1 MPAASVSVV
10 VPTFRRPVLL
20 RGCLEALLRQT
31 LWQQAGG
38 EILVVDNCPDGS
50 AGEVVAGLPEGPV
63 PVRYLAER
71 RPGISHARNRGVEE
85 ATGEFLSFVDDD
97 IIVEEG
103 AIAALLTALQET
115 GASATFGC
123 CLGVPEAPCSEE
135 ALHFLGPYS
144 RDLGPVRRDV
154 TAARAHL
161 GTGLSLMPR
170 AILAARQPPFDPAL
184 GLLGGEDAAMIRE
197 LAEEGH
203 RFVYEPASIGH
214 EHVSLARLN
223 RAALMQRRFRAGQIR
238 VANAG
243 GPLRRGIWRG
253 VGAAQAALHLPAALV
268 AGLAGQRRRAETHW
282 GQAWGGL
289 GKVFWRMRQAPVYG
303 GGGVLAS
310 TLSKPPA

>member
-1 MPAASVSVV
+1 MQATSVSVV

-31 LWQQAGG
+31 FWQRAGG

-50 AGEVVAGLPEGPV
+50 ARQVVTGLPEGPV
-63 PVRYLAER
+63 PVRYLAEP

-85 ATGEFLSFVDDD
+85 ATGEFIAFVDDD
-97 IIVEEG
+97 NIVEEQ
-103 AIAALLTALQET
+103 ALAALLTALRET
-115 GASATFGC
+115 GASAAFGRY
-123 CLGVPEAPCSEE
+123 LAVPEAPCAEE
-135 ALHFLGPYS
+135 AHHFLSPYS
-144 RDLGPVRRDV
+144 RDLGSGQRDV

-161 GTGLSLMPR
+161 GTCLSLMPR
-170 AILAARQPPFDPAL
+170 AILAARRPPFDPAL
-184 GLLGGEDAAMIRE
+184 GLLGGEDAALIRE

-203 RFVYEPASIGH
+203 RFVYEPVAVGH

-268 AGLAGQRRRAETHW
+268 TGLAGQRRRAEMHW

-289 GKVFWRMRQAPVYG
+289 GKVFWRLRRAPVYG

-310 TLSKPPA
+310 TLSQQD